1 MNNFKSFLTVLALA
15 VALCA
20 SAFGQTALTQTTLN
34 GALSKTGSTAV
45 LTSVTGV
52 SVGSFLYI
60 VDYGNIRGELV
71 RVSAVNTTTN
81 RVTLNR
87 GSQFETG
94 HVSGARVIIAPT
106 GNAFYTYNP
115 QGACTATAT
124 AFTPWINTETGEQWL
139 CSTVTNSWVPG
150 FGAIVGTRGVTAT
163 VASAAG
169 PITPSG
175 PLFTVSGTAAITGFT
190 QPIGYA
196 GAPFCIIPSGIFTT
210 TAAGNI
216 AVASTA
222 VVGRQ
227 LCYSYNSS
235 TDKFTPS
242 Y

>member
-1 MNNFKSFLTVLALA
+1 MNNFKSLLTVLALA

-45 LTSVTGV
+45 LSSVSGV

-71 RVSAVNTTTN
+71 RVSAVNTSTN

-124 AFTPWINTETGEQWL
+124 VYTPWINTETGEQWL
-139 CSTVTNSWVPG
+139 CSTITNSWVPG
-150 FGAIVGTRGVTAT
+150 FGALVGTRGVTAT

-169 PITPSG
+169 LITPSG
-175 PLFTVSGTAAITGFT
+175 PLFIVSGTAAITGFT

-196 GAPFCIIPSGIFTT
+196 GAPFCIIPTGAFTT
-210 TAAGNI
+210 TTANNI
-216 AVASTA
+216 AIASTG

-227 LCYSYNSS
+227 LCYTYNVN
-235 TDKFTPS
+235 TDKFYPS